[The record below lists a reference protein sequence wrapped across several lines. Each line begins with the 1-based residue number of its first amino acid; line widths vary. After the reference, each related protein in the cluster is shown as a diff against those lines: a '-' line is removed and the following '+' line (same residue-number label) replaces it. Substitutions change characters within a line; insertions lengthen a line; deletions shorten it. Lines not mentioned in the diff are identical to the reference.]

1 MARFVSSELPD
12 DLYRRLAGEELE
24 KHAGKVILVL
34 TVDAE
39 GWPHPALLSYL
50 EVVARDRRSIRFATY
65 AESGTSRNLRRNGI
79 LTLAVVDARVAYYV
93 KGKVRELAPR
103 LTSLPHSS
111 KMELRVEQVLSD
123 EADPAVE
130 GGGYLSSGM
139 TYASPDPAGDLRRAR
154 EVLRELLE

>member
-1 MARFVSSELPD
+1 MARFISSELPD

-24 KHAGKVILVL
+24 KHAGMVMLVL

-50 EVVARDRRSIRFATY
+50 EAVARDRRSIRFAAY
-65 AESGTSRNLRRNGI
+65 AESGTSRNLRRNRI

-93 KGKVRELAPR
+93 KGRVRELAPR

-111 KMELRVEQVLSD
+111 KVELRVEQVLAD

-130 GGGYLSSGM
+130 GGAYL
-139 TYASPDPAGDLRRAR
+139 ASAMA
-154 EVLRELLE
+154 